1 MPAQTQKKFYQSL
14 QKKFSRKINLDRR
27 RINLALKKLGNIHNS
42 INNPVNILG
51 SDGKFSTLKSL
62 QNFIETSGAKCSFFI
77 SPHLKSVTERIWLK
91 DRFIT
96 IKELKKN
103 IEIIRRLGVRLT
115 LFEVLTLS
123 YYISAAKLKDCA
135 FGLVESGLLFAGDST
150 RVWDEPLFQ
159 IVTHINKQHLE
170 WTKTKTLKEICQQKV
185 GYLSKKTT
193 IYIGKQN
200 PKTLKI
206 IKQILKKN
214 PSKQTYYGSGWI
226 LKKIG
231 SSKRVYEDKKGK
243 IILKNQNILSD
254 GLWDNVGLAIRVA
267 RDLKISKKTILKAIP
282 KLQFEGRLQY
292 INVRGKLTKLLNP
305 KEKLLVDGCHSEAS
319 AKNLASY
326 LKSID
331 KDIFGIWGMQK
342 HKRPEL
348 FIKQF
353 KGIFKKIIAV
363 KIPDET
369 NSCLPR
375 HLKNMAN
382 RSGIKC
388 DVAPTIASAI
398 KQLSDKKPK
407 VIASFGSLYLIGKI
421 LSLN

>member
-1 MPAQTQKKFYQSL
+1 MPAQTQAEKFYQRL
-14 QKKFSRKINLDRR
+14 QKKFSRKINLDRK
-27 RINLALKKLGNIHNS
+27 RINLALKKLGNTHNS
-42 INNPVNILG
+42 IRNPINILG

-77 SPHLKSVTERIWLK
+77 SPHFKSVTERIWLK
-91 DRFIT
+91 DRFIS
-96 IKELKKN
+96 IKELNKN
-103 IEIIRRLGVRLT
+103 IKIIQRLGVRLT

-123 YYISAAKLKDCA
+123 YYISAAKLKDA
-135 FGLVESGLLFAGDST
+135 KFGLVESGLMFAGDST
-150 RVWDEPLFQ
+150 RVWEAPLCQ

-193 IYIGKQN
+193 IYVGKQD

-214 PSKQTYYGSGWI
+214 PSKQVYHGSGWT
-226 LKKIG
+226 LKKIS
-231 SSKRVYEDKKGK
+231 SSKRVYEDKRGK
-243 IILKNQNILSD
+243 IILKNKNILSD
-254 GLWDNVGLAIRVA
+254 GLWDNVGLSISVA
-267 RDLKISKKTILKAIP
+267 RDLKISKKTIQKALP

-292 INVRGKLTKLLNP
+292 IKGKLTKLLNP
-305 KEKLLVDGCHSEAS
+305 KERLLVDGCHSETS

-331 KDIFGIWGMQK
+331 KDIYGIWGMQK
-342 HKRPEL
+342 HKHPDL

-363 KIPDET
+363 EIPDEP
-369 NSCLPR
+369 NSCKPQQLR
-375 HLKNMAN
+375 QIAN
-382 RSGIKC
+382 RSSIKC
-388 DVAPTIASAI
+388 NVAPNIKSAI
-398 KQLSDKKPK
+398 KQLSDKKQK

>member
-1 MPAQTQKKFYQSL
+1 MPAQTQSKKFYQKL

-42 INNPVNILG
+42 IRNPINILG
-51 SDGKFSTLKSL
+51 SDGKFTTLKFL
-62 QNFIETSGAKCSFFI
+62 ENFIEASGAKCSFFV

-103 IEIIRRLGVRLT
+103 IEIIQNLGVRLT

-123 YYISAAKLKDCA
+123 YYISAAKLKDSTFA
-135 FGLVESGLLFAGDST
+135 LVEAGLMFAGDST
-150 RVWDEPLFQ
+150 RVWDKPLCQ

-193 IYIGKQN
+193 IYVGKQD

-206 IKQILKKN
+206 IKKILKKN
-214 PSKQTYYGSGWI
+214 PSKQVYADSGWT

-231 SSKRVYEDKKGK
+231 NKRVYKDNKGE
-243 IILKNQNILSD
+243 IILKSKKILSS
-254 GLWDNVGLAIRVA
+254 GLWDNLGLAIAVA
-267 RDLKISKKTILKAIP
+267 RFLKISKKNILKALP
-282 KLQFEGRLQY
+282 KLQVEGRLQY
-292 INVRGKLTKLLNP
+292 IKGRLSKLLNP

-331 KDIFGIWGMQK
+331 KDIYGIWGMQK
-342 HKRPEL
+342 HKHPDL

-363 KIPDET
+363 KIPDEP
-369 NSCLPR
+369 NSCKPQQ
-375 HLKNMAN
+375 LKQIAN
-382 RSGIKC
+382 QSGIKC
-388 DVAPTIASAI
+388 EVASSIEAAI
-398 KQLSDKKPK
+398 KQLSTEKPK
-407 VIASFGSLYLIGKI
+407 VIVSFGSLYLIGKI

>member
-1 MPAQTQKKFYQSL
+1 MPAQIQEKFYQRL

-27 RINLALKKLGNIHNS
+27 RIILALKKLDNIHNTIS
-42 INNPVNILG
+42 NPINVLG
-51 SDGKFSTLKSL
+51 SDGKFTTLKSL
-62 QNFIETSGAKCSFFI
+62 QNFIETSGAKCSFFV

-96 IKELKKN
+96 IGELKKN
-103 IEIIRRLGVRLT
+103 IKIIQRLGVRLT

-123 YYISAAKLKDCA
+123 YFISAAKLKDST
-135 FGLVESGLLFAGDST
+135 FGLVESGLMFAGDST
-150 RVWDEPLFQ
+150 RVWDKPYCQ
-159 IVTHINKQHLE
+159 VVTHINKQHLE
-170 WTKTKTLKEICQQKV
+170 WTKTKTLKEVCQQKV

-193 IYIGKQN
+193 IYVGKQD

-214 PSKQTYYGSGWI
+214 PSRQVYYNSGWT
-226 LKKIG
+226 LKKV
-231 SSKRVYEDKKGK
+231 SNSKRVYEDKRGK

-254 GLWDNVGLAIRVA
+254 GLWSNVGLAIAVA
-267 RDLKISKKTILKAIP
+267 RDLKISKKNILKALP
-282 KLQFEGRLQY
+282 KLQFEGRCQY
-292 INVRGKLTKLLNP
+292 IKGKLTKKFLN
-305 KEKLLVDGCHSEAS
+305 KNEKFMIDGCHSEAS

-331 KDIFGIWGMQK
+331 NENIYGILGMQK

-348 FIKQF
+348 IIKQF

-363 KIPDET
+363 KIPDEP
-369 NSCLPR
+369 NSCKPQQ
-375 HLKNMAN
+375 LKQIAN

-388 DVAPTIASAI
+388 DVSSNIQSAV
-398 KQLSDKKPK
+398 KRLSSKKPK
-407 VIASFGSLYLIGKI
+407 ILVCFGSLYLIGKI

>member
-1 MPAQTQKKFYQSL
+1 MPAQTQKIFYQSL

-42 INNPVNILG
+42 IRNPVNIIG

-62 QNFIETSGAKCSFFI
+62 QNFIEASGAKCSFFV

-91 DRFIT
+91 NKFIG
-96 IKELKKN
+96 IRELKKN
-103 IEIIRRLGVRLT
+103 IKIIQRLGVRLT

-123 YYISAAKLKDCA
+123 YYISAAKLKDST

-150 RVWDEPLFQ
+150 RVWDEPLCQ

-193 IYIGKQN
+193 IYVGKQN

-214 PSKQTYYGSGWI
+214 PSKQIHYGGGWT

-231 SSKRVYEDKKGK
+231 SSSKRVYEDKRGK

-267 RDLKISKKTILKAIP
+267 RDLKISKKTILKALP
-282 KLQFEGRLQY
+282 KLQFEGRVQY
-292 INVRGKLTKLLNP
+292 IKGQLTRLLNP

-331 KDIFGIWGMQK
+331 KDIYGIWGMQK
-342 HKRPEL
+342 HKHPEL

-363 KIPDET
+363 KIPDEPNT
-369 NSCLPR
+369 CKP
-375 HLKNMAN
+375 HYLKNMAN

-388 DVAPTIASAI
+388 DVASSIESAI
-398 KQLSDKKPK
+398 QQLSNKKPK
-407 VIASFGSLYLIGKI
+407 VIVSFGSLYLIGKI
-421 LSLN
+421 LNLN